1 MKIRIFETKNM
12 DLDTVVYLLY
22 QADKQANFHP
32 NSFWILSSSDGE
44 INNYNQDESGL
55 TKRYKEL
62 FVKWIGRDAVVNWL
76 VSNQVNF
83 EIVSHEFLNEELEA
97 LAESGEIEESRSE
110 QILLN

>member
-1 MKIRIFETKNM
+1 MRIYETKNI
-12 DLDTVVYLLY
+12 DLDTVERMLY
-22 QADKQANFHP
+22 QADRHENFHP

-83 EIVSHEFLNEELEA
+83 EIVSHEFLDEELEA
-97 LAESGEIEESRSE
+97 LAESGHVEESESE
-110 QILLN
+110 QVLLN